1 MLIQREHPVRSG
13 VLWGSGIALVIGLA
27 VVVINCIDIFLSRR
41 LSYSEFEWS
50 GLHAVAWALVRYG
63 LFNGFWTQLPDWSTF
78 LNFGLEW
85 FVLTM
90 GAYCLIGRQFPT
102 AETQRKYVLGF
113 LLAFLV
119 ANLGITQ
126 VVRIILFVASVL
138 KFGFV

>member
-13 VLWGSGIALVIGLA
+13 VLWGSGVALVIGLA
-27 VVVINCIDIFLSRR
+27 VVVINCIDILLSRR
-41 LSYSEFEWS
+41 LSYSDFEWS

-63 LFNGFWTQLPDWSTF
+63 LFNGFWTQMPDRSIF

-85 FVLTM
+85 LALTV
-90 GAYCLIGRQFPT
+90 GAYCLVGRQFPT
-102 AETQRKYVLGF
+102 AETKRKYVLGF

-126 VVRIILFVASVL
+126 AAHIILFVVSVI